1 MRDELTPRPV
11 TILGG
16 YLGAGKTT
24 LVNHLLRNADGKRL
38 AILVN
43 DFGEIAI
50 DADLIEAQS
59 DDVISL
65 SGGCVCCS
73 YGNDLFMAMSELAQM
88 QPPPD
93 HVVLESS
100 GVALPGAIASS
111 VSLLP
116 DYTVEGIVVLADAET
131 VQKRASDKYIGDT
144 VLQQLSDADI
154 LLMNKADLVDANS
167 RTSTRSWLS
176 EVTDGCRVIETSQ
189 AQVDPNILLLAFEDA
204 DREFSNVR
212 PAHASQHETAFID
225 LSEPVDAREFADA
238 LIRDNPNLVRA
249 KGFLPNKNGELAT
262 LQITGARIDIS
273 DAPAGAKPGVVT
285 ISLKN
290 GPAD

>member
-1 MRDELTPRPV
+1 MTATAVTKPV

-43 DFGEIAI
+43 DFGDIAI

-88 QPPPD
+88 EPSPD
-93 HVVLESS
+93 HVILESS

-116 DYTVEGIVVLADAET
+116 DYCVEGIVVLVDCET
-131 VQKRASDKYIGDT
+131 VQMRASDKYIGDT
-144 VLQQLSDADI
+144 ILRQLSDADI
-154 LLMNKADLVDANS
+154 LLMNKADLVDDEV
-167 RTSTRSWLS
+167 RHSTRTWLGK
-176 EVTDGCRVIETSQ
+176 VTNGCQVIETRQ
-189 AQVDPNILLLAFEDA
+189 AQVDPQILLLSFHDTEQ
-204 DREFSNVR
+204 EFSNDR
-212 PAHASQHETAFID
+212 PAHASQHKTSFVDIC
-225 LSEPVDAREFADA
+225 EPVDVQKFAEELLRSD
-238 LIRDNPNLVRA
+238 PTLVRA
-249 KGFLPNKNGELAT
+249 KGFVSSEGGDLMT

-273 DAPAGAKPGVVT
+273 EAPVGAKPGVVT

-290 GPAD
+290 GSGS